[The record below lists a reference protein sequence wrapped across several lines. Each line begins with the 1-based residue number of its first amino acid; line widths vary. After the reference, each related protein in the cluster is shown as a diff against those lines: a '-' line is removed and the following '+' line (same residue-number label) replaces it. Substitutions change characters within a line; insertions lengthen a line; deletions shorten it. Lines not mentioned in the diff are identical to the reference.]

1 MLLDF
6 MYLGHPDEHLPG
18 EGSGQDPE
26 GHDGSTNTTAEKAD
40 KEPGKEEDLKNTT
53 SVLPT
58 GPPSEG
64 QPSSNLVIVPT
75 SSSSLR
81 ESMTENGLDYQ
92 SPMTSHQL
100 TQVAVSVSTS
110 LSLVTNISITDIF
123 TISALLSNYFS
134 QDCFQKHQLLGTH
147 IFLEVFPDGHKSSNS
162 SLLRFALVLNQL

>member
-6 MYLGHPDEHLPG
+6 MYLGHPDENLPD

-26 GHDGSTNTTAEKAD
+26 GHERSTNTTAEKAD

-58 GPPSEG
+58 GPPSDG

-75 SSSSLR
+75 LSSSVR
-81 ESMTENGLDYQ
+81 ESMTENGLDQ
-92 SPMTSHQL
+92 LSMTSHQL
-100 TQVAVSVSTS
+100 TQVTVSVSTS
-110 LSLVTNISITDIF
+110 LSLVTNISLTETF

-147 IFLEVFPDGHKSSNS
+147 IFLEVFPDGQKSSNS